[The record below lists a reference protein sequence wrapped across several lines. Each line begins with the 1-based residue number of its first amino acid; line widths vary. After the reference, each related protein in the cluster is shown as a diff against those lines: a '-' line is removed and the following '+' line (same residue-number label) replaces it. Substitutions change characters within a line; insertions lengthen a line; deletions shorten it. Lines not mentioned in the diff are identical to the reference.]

1 MVKIKLGVTIT
12 IYDEFEI
19 EMKDYEPLTS
29 IEEIID
35 YEKRGI
41 CEEPMFIV
49 ETGKM
54 AVDVEVIK

>member
-1 MVKIKLGVTIT
+1 MAKIKLGVTIT

-41 CEEPMFIV
+41 CEEPDFIIDN
-49 ETGKM
+49 GKLV
-54 AVDVEVIK
+54 VDVEVIK